1 MSRFYRLA
9 YRIGFTPWEEP
20 EDSTFARKTL
30 ELFEREEDGRKPPY
44 GRALDLGTGNG
55 VWAIKLAGRGWDVT
69 GVDNVETALRE
80 ASKRAKQAEVE
91 VRFVEADLTNL
102 GESDVGS
109 GFNLLVDNGA
119 FHSLK
124 KGAEREAMGREVSA
138 VAADDATLLLVAWR
152 PRRGRGPFPGGAS
165 RSEIE
170 AAFPDWTVTDVV
182 PSGLNPPK
190 PIEVLLSPDE
200 HWYRLVRQ

>member
-20 EDSTFARKTL
+20 EDSTFVRKTL

-55 VWAIKLAGRGWDVT
+55 VWAIKLAERGWEVT

-80 ASKRAKQAEVE
+80 ARERAKQADVE
-91 VRFVEADLTNL
+91 VRFVEGDLTNL
-102 GESDVGS
+102 RESDVGS
-109 GFNLLVDNGA
+109 GFKLLVDNGA

-124 KGAEREAMGREVSA
+124 KGGERQAMGREVSA

-182 PSGLNPPK
+182 PSGLKPPK